1 MNPFETILNDFQFK
15 EKRLLIDLVPQQ
27 YESSESDSSNSFP
40 FLEGASFGVFPMGFT
55 IGDSFGLSPRN
66 NEDKFNPNQIYN
78 FEKGEQKQDKEIKI
92 IDIPKNDSLIEE
104 GKRNDSINLSDVNGI
119 NKIKNNYMNL
129 DLRTIKENV
138 IATKN
143 ESTKSTKLFITKLF
157 NNEIIL
163 NGNKHD
169 CFSEDNLSKKIK
181 SHFLNFIV
189 DFSNDLF
196 LYLKKNYVY
205 FNEIEKKFKEE
216 NIPLIQFFKL
226 NHEFKTYDKKKEI
239 KAHKSKTF
247 TKKQKR
253 HEDYDLKGKTLGNII
268 NQRTSSK
275 LKHKNK
281 KNNNQKIYKTIIERN
296 ELLKEIFS
304 VKYETLLKIYYRN
317 AYTINISELGLDETI
332 LGKYGLN
339 QEISLSKNIK
349 MFKDLIENNSTYKD
363 FIKENNYDSA
373 ENYKIALKNCMFKR
387 YLSNAR
393 FLLKAS

>member
-138 IATKN
+138 IVTKN

-196 LYLKKNYVY
+196 LYLKK
-205 FNEIEKKFKEE
+205 
-216 NIPLIQFFKL
+216 
-226 NHEFKTYDKKKEI
+226 
-239 KAHKSKTF
+239 
-247 TKKQKR
+247 
-253 HEDYDLKGKTLGNII
+253 
-268 NQRTSSK
+268 
-275 LKHKNK
+275 
-281 KNNNQKIYKTIIERN
+281 
-296 ELLKEIFS
+296 
-304 VKYETLLKIYYRN
+304 
-317 AYTINISELGLDETI
+317 
-332 LGKYGLN
+332 
-339 QEISLSKNIK
+339 
-349 MFKDLIENNSTYKD
+349 
-363 FIKENNYDSA
+363 
-373 ENYKIALKNCMFKR
+373 
-387 YLSNAR
+387 
-393 FLLKAS
+393 